1 MIGPRRIFAAKM
13 IHRIATAG
21 DALRRV
27 LVNPDIRRSLLAWML
42 GYAGEWSWLVA
53 LWVYAY
59 QTSGVV
65 AVGILGLAR
74 TVPAALLSPA
84 LSSLTDRLPRHRVL
98 LAIHLG
104 RAALIGVASIAIVIG
119 LPPLVV
125 YAIAPL
131 DALLGVLHRPTHMS
145 LMPAL
150 ARSPEELVASNVAS
164 STFEGIGTLAG
175 PALGGLLVAYATPA
189 WGFAAPALAFG
200 IAAVAVSGIRPAQA
214 LRRRDRHEGLVATLF
229 GGIAALVAYPRAG
242 LVVSLFWA
250 QIIVR
255 GLLNVLLVVAAV
267 ELLEVGEEGVG
278 WLNSAIGAGG
288 FLGVLATVTLVA
300 RPRMAPSFAAG
311 LILWGT
317 PILLIGLLPWAPAA
331 VLFLAVLGLGNAVLD
346 VAGFTI
352 MQRSVPNALR
362 GRVFGVLES
371 GVMLGTGIG
380 SGLAPILLA
389 LLDIQG
395 ALIATGLILP
405 ALAAITWHWVARA
418 DADAVIPEREL
429 ALLRGV
435 PMLAPLPM
443 TILEQVASDLAAVT
457 YADGQPIIREGEAG
471 DRFYILASGR
481 TSVTS
486 GGEQRPE
493 LGPGDSFGEIAL
505 VRNVPRTATVVAVGT
520 VEALALERD
529 AFCAAVSGDLR
540 SSRAADAVV
549 ERRLSETPRASGG

>member
-1 MIGPRRIFAAKM
+1 MSRRLAA
-13 IHRIATAG
+13 AA

-27 LVNPDIRRSLLAWML
+27 LVNPDIRRALVAWML
-42 GYAGEWSWLVA
+42 GYAAEWSWLVA

-65 AVGILGLAR
+65 AVGVLGLAR
-74 TVPAALLSPA
+74 TLPAAILSPA
-84 LSSLTDRLPRHRVL
+84 LSTLTDRLPRHRVL

-104 RAALIGVASIAIVIG
+104 RASLVGFAALAIVTG

-131 DALLGVLHRPTHMS
+131 DALLGVLHRPTHMP

-189 WGFAAPALAFG
+189 WGFAVPALLFG
-200 IAAVAVSGIRPAQA
+200 VAALSVSGIRPAQA
-214 LRRRDRHEGLVATLF
+214 LRREARHGRLVATLF
-229 GGIAALVAYPRAG
+229 GGIAALVEYPRAG
-242 LVVSLFWA
+242 LIVSLFWA

-267 ELLEVGEEGVG
+267 ELLHVGEQGVG
-278 WLNSAIGAGG
+278 YLNSAIGAGG
-288 FLGVLATVTLVA
+288 FIGVLATVTLVS
-300 RPRMAPSFAAG
+300 RRQMAAPFAIG
-311 LILWGT
+311 LVLWGT
-317 PILLIGLLPWAPAA
+317 PILLIGLVPVAA
-331 VLFLAVLGLGNAVLD
+331 AAILFLAVLGLGNAVLD

-352 MQRSVPNALR
+352 MQRNVPNAVR

-380 SGLAPILLA
+380 SGLAPLLLA
-389 LLDIQG
+389 LLDVRG
-395 ALIATGLILP
+395 ALIATGLLLP
-405 ALAAITWHWVARA
+405 TLAVLTWRWVARA

-443 TILEQVASDLAAVT
+443 TILEQVAGDLAEVA

-481 TSVTS
+481 TSVTA
-486 GGEQRPE
+486 GGEVRGE

-505 VRNVPRTATVVAVGT
+505 VRNVPRTASVIAIGP
-520 VEALALERD
+520 VEAFALDRD

-540 SSRAADAVV
+540 STRAAEDVV
-549 ERRLSETPRASGG
+549 DHRLAGTRHSADE

>member
-1 MIGPRRIFAAKM
+1 MMRRLAA
-13 IHRIATAG
+13 AG

-27 LVNPDIRRSLLAWML
+27 LVNPDIRRALMAWML
-42 GYAGEWSWLVA
+42 GYAAEWSWLVA

-74 TVPAALLSPA
+74 TLPAALLSPA
-84 LSSLTDRLPRHRVL
+84 LSTLTDRLPRHRVL

-104 RAALIGVASIAIVIG
+104 RATLVGLAALGIVAG
-119 LPPLVV
+119 LPPILI

-131 DALLGVLHRPTHMS
+131 DALLGVLHRPTHMP

-150 ARSPEELVASNVAS
+150 ARWPEELVASNVAS

-175 PALGGLLVAYATPA
+175 PALGGLLVAYSTAA
-189 WGFAAPALAFG
+189 WGFAVPALLFA
-200 IAAVAVSGIRPAQA
+200 IAAFSVSGIHPSQA
-214 LRRRDRHEGLVATLF
+214 LRREVRRGGLAATLF
-229 GGIAALVAYPRAG
+229 GGITALLEYPRAG
-242 LVVSLFWA
+242 LIVGLFWA

-267 ELLEVGEEGVG
+267 ELLGVGEQGVG
-278 WLNSAIGAGG
+278 YLNSAIGAGG
-288 FLGVLATVTLVA
+288 FIGVLATVTLVS
-300 RPRMAPSFAAG
+300 RREMAAPFAIG
-311 LILWGT
+311 LVLWGT
-317 PILLIGLLPWAPAA
+317 PIMLIGLLPLAPAA

-352 MQRSVPNALR
+352 MQRNVPNSVR

-380 SGLAPILLA
+380 SGLAPLLLA
-389 LLDIQG
+389 LLDVRG
-395 ALIATGLILP
+395 ALIVTGLLLP
-405 ALAAITWHWVARA
+405 ALAVLTWRWVARA

-443 TILEQVASDLAAVT
+443 TILEQVAGDLGEVA
-457 YADGQPIIREGEAG
+457 YADGQPIIREGEVG

-481 TSVTS
+481 TSVSS
-486 GGEQRPE
+486 GGEERAE

-505 VRNVPRTATVVAVGT
+505 VRNVPRTASVVAIGR
-520 VEALALERD
+520 VEAFTLNRD
-529 AFCAAVSGDLR
+529 AFCAAVSGDLH
-540 SSRAADAVV
+540 STRAAEDVV
-549 ERRLSETPRASGG
+549 AHRLAGTRHSADE

>member
-1 MIGPRRIFAAKM
+1 MIQRF
-13 IHRIATAG
+13 ATAG

-27 LVNPDIRRSLLAWML
+27 LGNPDMRRAQLAWML
-42 GYAGEWSWLVA
+42 GWAGEWAWLVA

-74 TVPAALLSPA
+74 TLPAALLSPA
-84 LSSLTDRLPRHRVL
+84 LSTFTDRLPRHRVL
-98 LAIHLG
+98 LGIHLG
-104 RAALIGVASIAIVIG
+104 RASLLGIATFAIVAG

-125 YAIAPL
+125 YAVAPL
-131 DALLGVLHRPTHMS
+131 DAFLGVLHRPTHMA

-175 PALGGLLVAYATPA
+175 PALGGLLVAYATPT
-189 WGFAAPALAFG
+189 WGFAAPALVFAIG
-200 IAAVAVSGIRPAQA
+200 ALSVSGIRPAQA
-214 LRRRDRHEGLVATLF
+214 LRRVVHREGLFATLF
-229 GGIAALVAYPRAG
+229 GGIGALVAYPRAG

-267 ELLEVGEEGVG
+267 ELLNVGEQGVG
-278 WLNSAIGAGG
+278 YLNSAIGAGG
-288 FLGVLATVTLVA
+288 FLGVLATVSLVA
-300 RPRMAPSFAAG
+300 RRRMAPSFAIG
-311 LILWGT
+311 LVLWGT

-346 VAGFTI
+346 VSGFTI
-352 MQRSVPNALR
+352 MQRSVPNAMR

-380 SGLAPILLA
+380 SGLAPLLLA
-389 LLDIQG
+389 LLDIRG
-395 ALIATGLILP
+395 ALIATGLLLP
-405 ALAAITWHWVARA
+405 SLAVVTWRWVSLA

-429 ALLRGV
+429 GLLRGV

-443 TILEQVASDLAAVT
+443 TILEQVAGDLSEVT
-457 YADGQPIIREGEAG
+457 YADGEAIIREGEPG

-481 TSVTS
+481 TSVLS
-486 GGEQRPE
+486 GGKVRAP

-505 VRNVPRTATVVAVGT
+505 VRNVPRTASVFAVGA
-520 VEALALERD
+520 VKAFALERD
-529 AFCAAVSGDLR
+529 AFCAAVSGDQH
-540 SSRAADAVV
+540 SRQAAEDVV
-549 ERRLSETPRASGG
+549 QHRLTGTRHASDE